1 MEKLSSATSL
11 IPEKYDAYERIIDVL
26 ILKNRLDD
34 AKLLI
39 DESANKLD
47 GGDRA
52 KLYLSLGQAY
62 YADREYTKALNS
74 YELSKGILESGSDV
88 SLVISKAYLQQGNIE
103 GAKSILKGNFSEELN
118 TEAKLLYSYTLSITD
133 TQKALDEI
141 KDIQPSEEW
150 EEQYTQWKDTL
161 TQLTEDQLFN
171 VAKLAKAYIDG
182 GYPYL
187 AILIL
192 EPQKADMEEYI
203 DGLYLLGKA
212 YYENGKYQESIE
224 TLEGVTTLSSL
235 NQYLYWTIARDYYL
249 LNDINNASSYY
260 DSAISYAGDN
270 GEVKLYQE
278 YLDLLLTSNQ
288 TTKAEE
294 ILRKAEMI
302 FEEPWVNI
310 YYIKLS
316 YLTKQNEKTIYYSS
330 KIEYEELEGNYK
342 RDYLYWKSKISI
354 ENTDLEE
361 AKRTLDL
368 FWELDK
374 YDPRYNLLMAQ
385 LRFQEGNL
393 GESRSYSKK
402 AIEYDTQRLVTD
414 DAQKLLARID

>member
-1 MEKLSSATSL
+1 
-11 IPEKYDAYERIIDVL
+11 
-26 ILKNRLDD
+26 
-34 AKLLI
+34 
-39 DESANKLD
+39 
-47 GGDRA
+47 
-52 KLYLSLGQAY
+52 
-62 YADREYTKALNS
+62 
-74 YELSKGILESGSDV
+74 LESNSDV
-88 SLVISKAYLQQGNIE
+88 NLVIAKAYLQQGNIE
-103 GAKSILKGNFSEELN
+103 GAKSLLKGNFSEEQN
-118 TEAKLLYSYTLSITD
+118 TEAKLLYSYVLSITD
-133 TQKALDEI
+133 TQKAMDEV

-150 EEQYTQWKDTL
+150 EEKYTEWKDTL
-161 TQLTEDQLFN
+161 SQLSEDQLFN
-171 VAKLAKAYIDG
+171 GAKLAKAYIDG

-187 AILIL
+187 AISIL
-192 EPQKADMEEYI
+192 EPKKADMQEYI

-212 YYENGKYQESIE
+212 YYENGKYQESID

-249 LNDINNASSYY
+249 LNDISNASSYY

-302 FEEPWVNI
+302 YEDPWVNI
-310 YYIKLS
+310 YNIKLS
-316 YLTKQNEKTIYYSS
+316 YLTKQHEKTVYYSS

-393 GESRSYSKK
+393 EESRSYSKK
-402 AIEYDTQRLVTD
+402 AIEYDTQRLVTEE
-414 DAQKLLARID
+414 AQKLLARID